1 MVGIHIVSR
10 LLCWSVLAKIY
21 HKAENQKQRKELG
34 LIVTLT
40 FFSMLFWAFAQQ
52 GGSSISLYI
61 DRFVNRD
68 MFGYTVPTAMFQ
80 SINAFAV
87 MLCGVFL
94 AWVVKE
100 SVAGNRTVRIW
111 GKFALGLGDERRIL
125 HSDLKRPLVRN
136 VWSLFSATDGI
147 RPGGDGLCGTVY
159 RPGCH
164 VANYAH

>member
-1 MVGIHIVSR
+1 MRKLWNALRRPSAR
-10 LLCWSVLAKIY
+10 WSVLALVAI
-21 HKAENQKQRKELG
+21 G
-34 LIVTLT
+34 IVTLT

-111 GKFALGLGDERRIL
+111 GKQSPGSW
-125 HSDLKRPLVRN
+125 SD
-136 VWSLFSATDGI
+136 D
-147 RPGGDGLCGTVY
+147 
-159 RPGCH
+159 
-164 VANYAH
+164 

>member
-1 MVGIHIVSR
+1 MATPALITI
-10 LLCWSVLAKIY
+10 LFWKEWSVYALIVATIIGPCTGKIY
-21 HKAENQKQRKELG
+21 RKAENQKQRKELG

-87 MLCGVFL
+87 MLCGVF
-94 AWVVKE
+94 WR
-100 SVAGNRTVRIW
+100 GW
-111 GKFALGLGDERRIL
+111 
-125 HSDLKRPLVRN
+125 
-136 VWSLFSATDGI
+136 
-147 RPGGDGLCGTVY
+147 
-159 RPGCH
+159 
-164 VANYAH
+164 

>member
-1 MVGIHIVSR
+1 
-10 LLCWSVLAKIY
+10 
-21 HKAENQKQRKELG
+21 
-34 LIVTLT
+34 
-40 FFSMLFWAFAQQ
+40 FSMLFWAFAQQ

-111 GKFALGLGDERRIL
+111 GKFALGLGL
-125 HSDLKRPLVRN
+125 M
-136 VWSLFSATDGI
+136 SAGF
-147 RPGGDGLCGTVY
+147 
-159 RPGCH
+159 
-164 VANYAH
+164 